1 MNGNHVW
8 QDAQLLPCII
18 LTTLAPLEHADTTFA
33 WHDVSLQFGI
43 KCCFLFGR
51 TLSPRTF
58 LGVTIWFVIS
68 SHIISSCTNERGQ
81 MSRSTF
87 LITLLWF
94 LAIIR
99 IGAES
104 LFYALKSFGD
114 GRQFSITMQKI
125 CFELLSFCLFS
136 HFPGSKNNKRDTKIL
151 PDTMSMFQA
160 KGRCVPSAHDLH
172 MSLSAYQAIICHQ
185 G

>member
-1 MNGNHVW
+1 
-8 QDAQLLPCII
+8 
-18 LTTLAPLEHADTTFA
+18 
-33 WHDVSLQFGI
+33 
-43 KCCFLFGR
+43 
-51 TLSPRTF
+51 
-58 LGVTIWFVIS
+58 
-68 SHIISSCTNERGQ
+68 

-94 LAIIR
+94 LAIVR

-104 LFYALKSFGD
+104 LFYALKSFGEV
-114 GRQFSITMQKI
+114 RQFSIIVQKI
-125 CFELLSFCLFS
+125 PFELLSFCLFF
-136 HFPGSKNNKRDTKIL
+136 HFPDGKNNNRDPKIL

-160 KGRCVPSAHDLH
+160 KGHRYRRPTVLH